1 MNGFTV
7 QVFIRLLFNLNTPVP
22 NEDVVLV
29 IVNKQLFNQLRAVP
43 DLTQASLVNVTY
55 FKLNNTAFAI
65 DFGFQITNFTLM
77 ALSESSPFTNE
88 TYSQIQVIINSL
100 LLQIVSKLNVKVLTF
115 SSADFTVVGN
125 LLKAQVTYGY
135 KDGDKDF
142 PTDFIQDILKL
153 AGLLTT
159 TAAPTTT
166 TSTTLLPS
174 LLLSTFYSTTSGGGF
189 PGWALAIII
198 PCGIAIILIP
208 LWILLACLICGC
220 CAGIRR
226 RWHRRRSY
234 NVQYTSRN
242 GLF

>member
-1 MNGFTV
+1 LHDIVCQPGGKLLKFPSASFTV
-7 QVFIRLLFNLNTPVP
+7 IG
-22 NEDVVLV
+22 
-29 IVNKQLFNQLRAVP
+29 NQLRAE
-43 DLTQASLVNVTY
+43 LTYVYNKEDTILPS
-55 FKLNNTAFAI
+55 AF
-65 DFGFQITNFTLM
+65 
-77 ALSESSPFTNE
+77 
-88 TYSQIQVIINSL
+88 L
-100 LLQIVSKLNVKVLTF
+100 L
-115 SSADFTVVGN
+115 
-125 LLKAQVTYGY
+125 
-135 KDGDKDF
+135 
-142 PTDFIQDILKL
+142 DILTVS
-153 AGLLTT
+153 GLLPT

-208 LWILLACLICGC
+208 LWILLACLLCGC

-234 NVQYTSRN
+234 NVEHTTRN